1 MSEDKLWGIKK
12 RGMNMR
18 QTFIKGTFIILVAS
32 FVTRILGFVY
42 RILLSR
48 IIGAQGM
55 GLYQMAYPTITVAVT
70 LVTGGLPI
78 AIAKLVA
85 EAEARQE
92 PEKVRTILWQSL
104 AVVGVL
110 SLLCVAGMYWAAPG
124 LTRLLKDPRAHIV
137 ILAMIPVLP
146 ITGVAAVFRGYFQGK
161 QNMIPSAVSVTVEQV
176 ARIGLSIWLAWHLLP
191 YGIAVSA
198 AGAMLGMVGGE
209 LCGLLILLWHYRRQ
223 RSSVRASTPTLT
235 ASEQATTF
243 SALMQLSIPM
253 TASRLV
259 GTVSYFL
266 EPILVAQSLAIAGF
280 ASPEATGM
288 YGQLAGMAIPLLL
301 FPTVLTYAL
310 SVSLVPAVSELATF
324 RHMPRIR
331 RRVRQSM
338 RLALLAGVPFSL
350 LLTVLAEPICH
361 LVYGVPEVGR
371 LLQLMAPFS
380 LFLYF
385 QGPLNA
391 TLQGLGQARTAMINS
406 FAGAMLKFTAIL
418 LLATRPYLGITGVAM
433 AIVLS
438 FAGVTVLH
446 WLSVSRRIGSTLRA
460 SDFLKV
466 GASCVGMAATVH
478 LLLPLTSHFSL
489 LSQLVVLISASLVS
503 YGAGLLF
510 TGAVTQRDVARLP
523 KVGPIL
529 SRWFS

>member
-1 MSEDKLWGIKK
+1 
-12 RGMNMR
+12 
-18 QTFIKGTFIILVAS
+18 
-32 FVTRILGFVY
+32 
-42 RILLSR
+42 
-48 IIGAQGM
+48 
-55 GLYQMAYPTITVAVT
+55 MAYPTITVAVT

-161 QNMIPSAVSVTVEQV
+161 QKHDTVSGFRHREQV

-235 ASEQATTF
+235 ASRTGNHIFRSHAAQHPHDRQSTRRHCV
-243 SALMQLSIPM
+243 LLS
-253 TASRLV
+253 
-259 GTVSYFL
+259 GTDS
-266 EPILVAQSLAIAGF
+266 G
-280 ASPEATGM
+280 SPEPSHRRLRLPRSDRDVRPTGRHGHSFAT
-288 YGQLAGMAIPLLL
+288 LSNRAHLR
-301 FPTVLTYAL
+301 V

-331 RRVRQSM
+331 RRVRSPCGWHCWQ
-338 RLALLAGVPFSL
+338 GCPF
-350 LLTVLAEPICH
+350 PC
-361 LVYGVPEVGR
+361 
-371 LLQLMAPFS
+371 
-380 LFLYF
+380 
-385 QGPLNA
+385 
-391 TLQGLGQARTAMINS
+391 
-406 FAGAMLKFTAIL
+406 
-418 LLATRPYLGITGVAM
+418 
-433 AIVLS
+433 
-438 FAGVTVLH
+438 
-446 WLSVSRRIGSTLRA
+446 
-460 SDFLKV
+460 
-466 GASCVGMAATVH
+466 C
-478 LLLPLTSHFSL
+478 
-489 LSQLVVLISASLVS
+489 
-503 YGAGLLF
+503 
-510 TGAVTQRDVARLP
+510 
-523 KVGPIL
+523 
-529 SRWFS
+529 